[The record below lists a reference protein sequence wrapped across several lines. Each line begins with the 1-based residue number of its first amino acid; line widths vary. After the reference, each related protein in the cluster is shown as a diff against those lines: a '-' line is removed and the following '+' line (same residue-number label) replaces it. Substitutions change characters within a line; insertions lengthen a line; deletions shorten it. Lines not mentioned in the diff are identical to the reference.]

1 LFGFGASGFGAVGA
15 GGDGTFGELFRHIV
29 HLA

>member
-15 GGDGTFGELFRHIV
+15 GGEGTFGELFRHWV